1 MIRPTIV
8 AAILAA
14 ILASP
19 ALALPAFAQDTRT
32 FIDDAER
39 SVEIPAHPERIVSL
53 HDLFFSVP
61 LIELGIL
68 PIGSHGRSNGEGT
81 EPFMR
86 SSKMMTGVD
95 FDTADIT
102 FLGTG
107 TEIDPEAIA
116 ALEPDLIVLSTNQD
130 PDLYASIAP
139 AILLDFSL
147 SDKYALYDRLAE
159 ITGSQANLNLLKTRY
174 EQQLSQLKTV
184 VDTPSISV
192 NVIAAVD
199 GQVRSY
205 RHFAALGRVL
215 DDAGFAMPEVVRDV
229 PSGQYQDYSPE
240 MLPEMDA
247 DLILVTYRA
256 EQGETAQDA
265 YDQLEAAVPGFCAFL
280 TACQNGRL
288 IAIPRDETFVTSYN
302 ALGTLA
308 YSMIAL
314 TTPPAR

>member
-1 MIRPTIV
+1 MIRPVLV

-14 ILASP
+14 
-19 ALALPAFAQDTRT
+19 ALAVPAFAQDTRT
-32 FIDDAER
+32 FTDDAGR
-39 SVEIPAHPERIVSL
+39 SVDIPAHPERIVSL

-61 LIELGIL
+61 LIELGVL

-81 EPFMR
+81 APFMR

-107 TEIDPEAIA
+107 KDIDPEAVA

-139 AILLDFSL
+139 AILLDFNV
-147 SDKYALYDRLAE
+147 SDKYALYDRLAV
-159 ITGSQANLNLLKTRY
+159 ITGTEHNLDLLKARY
-174 EQQLSQLKTV
+174 EQQLSQLKTT
-184 VDTPSISV
+184 VDTQNISV
-192 NVIAAVD
+192 NVIAAVE

-215 DDAGFAMPEVVRDV
+215 DDAGFAMPEAVTQV
-229 PSGQYQDYSPE
+229 PHGQYQDYSPE

-265 YDQLEAAVPGFCAFL
+265 YDQLEAAVPGFCSFL

-288 IAIPRDETFVTSYN
+288 IAIPRDETFVTSYS

-308 YSMIAL
+308 YSLIAL
-314 TTPPAR
+314 TTPPAN